1 MSIAYALKEL
11 PKNYK
16 HFRAETTTS
25 DDYSKAPRKTK
36 VRDWAYDVKDTAESF
51 KMQTKIKSAEEAWTR
66 GFVKQAVTAGL
77 TEKQAFAILP
87 AWGGSDWVTKR
98 KMGLRG
104 TAGYNYLMGVV
115 PVPQIGAQF
124 GTDVANMS
132 LSGPIPS
139 LGFGSG
145 IPKDYS
151 GKVDYNPPSL
161 WKLLSDHRDKK
172 NRKEKRAYGFLPTN
186 IADGVQSGVLA
197 GGLGGAAL
205 GGLVGYMTGR
215 NPDPTKDHR
224 KRNAVIGALGLG
236 GLGAGVGGVVGGVN
250 GFMKPNNPP
259 GYTDAA
265 VDPDGWDT
273 LASGDSGL
281 KRYLK
286 ETGQTP
292 KQFYDSLN
300 TTINDE
306 GVSHAFMKFTDWT
319 AAQSKLPKPN

>member
-1 MSIAYALKEL
+1 MATGRLTE
-11 PKNYK
+11 
-16 HFRAETTTS
+16 
-25 DDYSKAPRKTK
+25 
-36 VRDWAYDVKDTAESF
+36 KDMHDAC
-51 KMQTKIKSAEEAWTR
+51 IR

-77 TEKQAFAILP
+77 TEKQARS
-87 AWGGSDWVTKR
+87 W
-98 KMGLRG
+98 
-104 TAGYNYLMGVV
+104 
-115 PVPQIGAQF
+115 
-124 GTDVANMS
+124 
-132 LSGPIPS
+132 
-139 LGFGSG
+139 
-145 IPKDYS
+145 
-151 GKVDYNPPSL
+151 
-161 WKLLSDHRDKK
+161 LSDTLDTG
-172 NRKEKRAYGFLPTN
+172 NNGFLTTN

-265 VDPDGWDT
+265 ADPDGWDR